1 MKLRFK
7 SLAELVAFRNWRLRL
22 RPLYLEHAESS
33 DLGERLSRHRAHQ
46 FFTGPSVRLSSLAIS
61 CKTLCKSLSPRAGGN
76 LVDIS
81 R

>member
-33 DLGERLSRHRAHQ
+33 DLGERLSRH
-46 FFTGPSVRLSSLAIS
+46 GPTSSSLGHPYGIKLGDQLQNA
-61 CKTLCKSLSPRAGGN
+61 LKSLSPRAGGN

-81 R
+81 W